1 MSDDEI
7 RDRALALAWIADPEE
22 RLDEVLELAS
32 SLAGTTRAHLYL
44 AAGDERRL
52 HLERTYGLSAAAP
65 RGDAEGGAGVALPLP
80 PLELR
85 VADDEDAR
93 IVPTPE
99 GSFFSVP
106 LRGANGLVG
115 TIRVGPIASGKL
127 PRGAEKDLR
136 TAAPQ
141 LAVVVAGAHEA
152 ATLRRRAGDAEK
164 RVAVGRRLQGS
175 SLETGRFVT
184 LLLRLAVRS
193 TGADGG
199 FVALADEGRL
209 TLRAI
214 AGLEEYTAAALA
226 TDLVEIVA
234 ETQSAFLRD
243 ADAAERLGVRSMLA
257 VPLIAGARVEA
268 LLALVDL
275 GGGRLDPAS
284 LVLLETL
291 AEHIRLMLG
300 NEQLFDE
307 FVDRYLQ
314 TLRGLAESL
323 DARSPATFGHHA
335 RVAAIADAV
344 AAELGLSPDARD
356 ALRTAALVHDVGLAG
371 VAASP
376 DAYVADI
383 EHPTIGAGMLESLP
397 LAPGVV
403 EAVEGHHEWFDGW
416 GFPRGARG
424 HQLHP
429 LARILALAE
438 FGVEAAGGDSVQPPW
453 SPSRLA
459 EEIRERRGSQFDPE
473 VADAA
478 VRLLDGGRMPD
489 HTNGGGEWS
498 T

>member
-1 MSDDEI
+1 MSDDDI
-7 RDRALALAWIADPEE
+7 RGRALALAWAGAPEE
-22 RLDEVLELAS
+22 RLDAVLALAA
-32 SLAGTTRAHLYL
+32 SLAGMPRAHLYL

-52 HLERTYGLSAAAP
+52 HLERTHGISAAPP

-99 GSFFSVP
+99 GSFYSLP
-106 LRGANGLVG
+106 LRGAGGLVG

-136 TAAPQ
+136 AAAPE
-141 LAVVVAGAHEA
+141 LAVVVAAAHEA
-152 ATLRRRAGDAEK
+152 DALGRRADDAEK

-193 TGADGG
+193 SGADGG
-199 FVALADEGRL
+199 FVAIADGGRL
-209 TLRAI
+209 TLRASD
-214 AGLEEYTAAALA
+214 GLEEYTAAALA
-226 TDLVEIVA
+226 TDLVEIVT

-243 ADAAERLGVRSMLA
+243 ADAAERLGVRSILA
-257 VPLIAGARVEA
+257 VPLIAGVRVEA

-307 FVDRYLQ
+307 FVDRYLD

-323 DARSPATFGHHA
+323 DARSPATIGHHA

-344 AAELGLSPDARD
+344 ALELGLPSETRD

-371 VAASP
+371 VAATP
-376 DAYVADI
+376 DAYIADI
-383 EHPTIGAGMLESLP
+383 EHPTIGAGMLEALP

-416 GFPRGARG
+416 GFPRGSRG
-424 HQLHP
+424 DQLHP
-429 LARILALAE
+429 LARVLALAE
-438 FGVEAAGGDSVQPPW
+438 FAVEAAGGDAVQPPW
-453 SPSRLA
+453 PPARLA
-459 EEIRERRGSQFDPE
+459 NEIRERRGSQFDPE

-489 HTNGGGEWS
+489 HTSGGSAWS